1 MLNDKLKNIYRPEKD
16 DKIVV
21 SVFDSGQGISKENR
35 RNIFDKK
42 SRKNGL
48 FICKRIVEDFDG

>member
-21 SVFDSGQGISKENR
+21 SVFDSGQGISKEKR
-35 RNIFDKK
+35 QNIFDKK
-42 SRKNGL
+42 CRKNGL